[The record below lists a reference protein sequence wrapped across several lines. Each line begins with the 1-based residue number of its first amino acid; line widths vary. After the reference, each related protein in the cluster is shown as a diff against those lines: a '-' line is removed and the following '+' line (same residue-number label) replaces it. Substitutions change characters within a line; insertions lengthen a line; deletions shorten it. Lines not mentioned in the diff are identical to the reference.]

1 MAERNFI
8 KSKKQMGSK
17 NSNIPV
23 KVFISYMILVAL
35 VASVGWILYSENRDY
50 SKIEN
55 KIAFEKNKVLKVSQ
69 LFSNVYQTESLARKT
84 IQSNSEADYKNY
96 ILETDSLQKRISS
109 LKKTLASEYQI
120 KLLDSVTVLLTEKTQ
135 NIKQLKAI
143 KNKTS
148 DEASVNTAIK
158 ELTQLEFSLSK
169 LKLEDFTKNPEN
181 LSSYHRK
188 VLQNYIDYLN
198 QNIPDDNSNTL
209 TKKETDSI
217 LAASKRLLSKVKLET
232 EKKKESLNI
241 QESKLLTN
249 ELLISDQ
256 LRKVLRIIEQ
266 EILTSSIKNNTEK
279 ERSLKKI
286 NQIVTY
292 AAILGLLL
300 TIFFS
305 ILITSDFSKTQSYKK
320 QLEIANFKTQNL
332 LKNREQLISTVSH
345 DLKTPLSTITGY
357 AELLGNSTLTS
368 KQNYY
373 TNNIKNSSEYISR
386 LVQDL
391 LDFSQIEAGKI
402 NLEKNPFSL
411 AETINEV
418 AKNIQSVYP
427 KKNIDLQ
434 ISIDKKLQTP
444 IIGDVFRLKQVLINI
459 IGNAYKFTPEG
470 YIKIVAS
477 VNSAENTA
485 LISIEDSGIGIEKES
500 QNLIFEEFAQANE
513 NIEKKYGG
521 TGLGLAISKKI
532 ITLLGGELYLKNS
545 SKKGSCFEISLA
557 VTFDKEA
564 TEEQINQS
572 IYTPIWQ
579 NKTIVVVDDDTNLLQ
594 LTTEVLKQYYQVV
607 SFSNADEALQNLA
620 FKNFDVL
627 ITDIQMPEKD
637 GFKLIE
643 ELQKMTAYSNQP
655 LIAVTGRTD
664 LSEDIYTNA
673 GFITV
678 LKKPF
683 SPNILLQTID
693 AVFGKTTLPINQNEL
708 KNKPNPEELFSLTSL
723 KSFLKNDEE
732 AVKTVLQSF
741 INTTNSNLILLEN
754 AIETAEYQ
762 KIKELAHKMAP
773 MFKQIEATE
782 IAPILDL
789 LETHNLSK
797 TELTIHFSDLKI
809 KIEELFTAL
818 EKEI

>member
-1 MAERNFI
+1 MSN
-8 KSKKQMGSK
+8 K

-23 KVFISYMILVAL
+23 KVFISYILLVAL
-35 VASVGWILYSENRDY
+35 VTSVGWILYSENVDY

-55 KIAFEKNKVLKVSQ
+55 KIAFEKNKVLKISQ
-69 LFSNVYQTESLARKT
+69 LFSNVYKTENLARKT
-84 IQSNSEADYKNY
+84 IQSNSETDYKNY
-96 ILETDSLQKRISS
+96 IQETDSLQKRIGA
-109 LKKTLASEYQI
+109 LKKTLSSDYQI
-120 KLLDSVTVLLTEKTQ
+120 KLLDSVMILLTEKTQ

-148 DEASVNTAIK
+148 DEALVNEAIK

-181 LSSYHRK
+181 LSPYQRK
-188 VLQNYIDYLN
+188 VLQNYINYLN
-198 QNIPDDNSNTL
+198 QNIPDDTSNTL

-279 ERSLKKI
+279 EKSLKKI

-300 TIFFS
+300 TVFFS
-305 ILITSDFSKTQSYKK
+305 VLIANDFSKTQLYKK

-427 KKNIDLQ
+427 QKNIDLQ
-434 ISIDKKLQTP
+434 ILIDEKFNNP

-459 IGNAYKFTPEG
+459 IGNAYKFTEEG
-470 YIKIVAS
+470 YIKINATL
-477 VNSAENTA
+477 NSEENKA

-500 QNLIFEEFAQANE
+500 QDLVFEEFAQANE

-521 TGLGLAISKKI
+521 TGLGLAISRKI

-557 VTFDKEA
+557 IRFDKEA
-564 TEEQINQS
+564 KIEQTNPS
-572 IYTPIWQ
+572 IYIPTLQ
-579 NKTIVVVDDDTNLLQ
+579 NKRIIVVDDDVNLLQ
-594 LTTEVLKQYYQVV
+594 LTSEVLKEYYKVT
-607 SFSNADEALQNLA
+607 SFSNAEQALQNMTSEH
-620 FKNFDVL
+620 FDVL

-637 GFKLIE
+637 GFEFVE
-643 ELQKMTAYSNQP
+643 ELQKMTVYHNQP

-664 LSEDIYTNA
+664 LNEDIYTKA

-683 SPNILLQTID
+683 TPNILLQTID
-693 AVFGKTTLPINQNEL
+693 AVFKKSMLPLQNSKTKNSENQFTLD
-708 KNKPNPEELFSLTSL
+708 SL
-723 KSFLKNDEE
+723 KLFLKNDEE
-732 AVKTVLQSF
+732 AIKTVLESF
-741 INTTNSNLILLEN
+741 MNTTNSNLIILEN
-754 AIETAEYQ
+754 AIQAAEYQ
-762 KIKELAHKMAP
+762 KIKELSHKMAP

-782 IAPILDL
+782 IAAILDL
-789 LETHNLSK
+789 LETHEFSK
-797 TELTIHFSDLKI
+797 TELATRFSDLKFKI
-809 KIEELFTAL
+809 KELFTAL
-818 EKEI
+818 GKEIY

>member
-1 MAERNFI
+1 
-8 KSKKQMGSK
+8 MGSK

>member
-1 MAERNFI
+1 MSN
-8 KSKKQMGSK
+8 K

-23 KVFISYMILVAL
+23 KVFISYILLVAL
-35 VASVGWILYSENRDY
+35 VTSVGWILYSENRDY

-55 KIAFEKNKVLKVSQ
+55 KIAFEKNKVLKISQ
-69 LFSNVYQTESLARKT
+69 LFSNVYKTENLARKT
-84 IQSNSEADYKNY
+84 IQSNSETDYKNY
-96 ILETDSLQKRISS
+96 IQETDSLQKRIGS
-109 LKKTLASEYQI
+109 LKKTLSSDYQI
-120 KLLDSVTVLLTEKTQ
+120 KLLDSVMILLTEKTQ
-135 NIKQLKAI
+135 NIKQLKTI

-148 DEASVNTAIK
+148 DEASVNEAIE

-181 LSSYHRK
+181 LSPYQRK
-188 VLQNYIDYLN
+188 VLQNYVDYLN
-198 QNIPDDNSNTL
+198 QNIPDDTSNTL

-279 ERSLKKI
+279 EKSLKKI

-300 TIFFS
+300 TVFFS
-305 ILITSDFSKTQSYKK
+305 VLIANDFSKTQLYKK

-411 AETINEV
+411 TETINEV

-427 KKNIDLQ
+427 QKNIDLQ
-434 ISIDKKLQTP
+434 ILIDEKFNNP
-444 IIGDVFRLKQVLINI
+444 IIGDAFRLKQVLINI
-459 IGNAYKFTPEG
+459 IGNAYKFTEEG
-470 YIKIVAS
+470 YIKINATL
-477 VNSAENTA
+477 NSDENKA

-500 QNLIFEEFAQANE
+500 QDLVFEEFAQANE

-532 ITLLGGELYLKNS
+532 IALLGGELYLKNS

-557 VTFDKEA
+557 MCFNKEA
-564 TEEQINQS
+564 KIEQTNPS
-572 IYTPIWQ
+572 IYIPTLQ
-579 NKTIVVVDDDTNLLQ
+579 NKKIVVVDDDVNLLQ
-594 LTTEVLKQYYQVV
+594 LTSEVLKEYSKVT
-607 SFSNADEALQNLA
+607 SFSNAEEALQNMTSEH
-620 FKNFDVL
+620 FDVL
-627 ITDIQMPEKD
+627 ITDIQMPKKD
-637 GFKLIE
+637 GFELVE
-643 ELQKMTAYSNQP
+643 ELQKMVIYNNQP

-664 LSEDIYTNA
+664 LSEDIYTKA

-683 SPNILLQTID
+683 TPNILLQTID
-693 AVFGKTTLPINQNEL
+693 AVFKKNMFPVQDSKTKNSENQFTLD
-708 KNKPNPEELFSLTSL
+708 SL
-723 KSFLKNDEE
+723 KLFLKNDEE
-732 AVKTVLQSF
+732 AIQTVLDSF
-741 INTTNSNLILLEN
+741 MNTTNSNLILLEN
-754 AIETAEYQ
+754 AIQAVEHQ

-782 IAPILDL
+782 IAAILDL
-789 LETHNLSK
+789 LETHEFSK
-797 TELTIHFSDLKI
+797 TELATRFADLKF
-809 KIEELFTAL
+809 KINELFTAL
-818 EKEI
+818 EKQS